1 MSTEP
6 MADFFAPSHTNT
18 TVTAPPA
25 TAEGRYRIA
34 FTKVTSM
41 ILLTQQR
48 TRPVNGTLPEIEKA
62 YTDAQSHTLL
72 YGWWGIPFGLIFT
85 PLALWKN
92 AKRMKSVRELAA
104 AR

>member
-6 MADFFAPSHTNT
+6 MAEFFAPSHST
-18 TVTAPPA
+18 TATAP
-25 TAEGRYRIA
+25 AEARYRIA

-41 ILLTQQR
+41 LLLTQQR
-48 TRPVNGTLPEIEKA
+48 TRPVSGTLAELEKA

-85 PLALWKN
+85 PWALWKN